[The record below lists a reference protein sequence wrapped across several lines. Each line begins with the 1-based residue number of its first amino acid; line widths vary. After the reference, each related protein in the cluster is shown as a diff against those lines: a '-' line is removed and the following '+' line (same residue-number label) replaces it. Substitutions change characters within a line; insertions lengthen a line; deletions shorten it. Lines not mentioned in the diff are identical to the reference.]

1 MNTEENKVVVQPV
14 DPAKIKHLVKVAV
27 YLFLVTVVEF
37 IVAFTLGEGGLRTSL
52 FVIMTIVKAFYI
64 VAEFMHLGHEVKS
77 LRWSIIMPMIL
88 VVWLI
93 IALLMEGSAIHIARF
108 L

>member
-1 MNTEENKVVVQPV
+1 MNTEENKVIVQPV
-14 DPAKIKHLVKVAV
+14 DPAKVRHLVKIAV

-37 IVAFTLGEGGLRTSL
+37 IVAFTIGAGGFRTSL

-64 VAEFMHLGHEVKS
+64 IYEFMHLGHEVKS
-77 LRWSIIMPMIL
+77 LRRSIIMPMIL

-93 IALLMEGSAIHIARF
+93 IALLMEGSYIHVERF
-108 L
+108 F

>member
-1 MNTEENKVVVQPV
+1 MNTEENKVVVQPA
-14 DPAKIKHLVKVAV
+14 DPAKVKHLVKIAL

-64 VAEFMHLGHEVKS
+64 VWEFMHLGHEVKS
-77 LRWSIIMPMIL
+77 LRWSIILPMIL

-93 IALLMEGSAIHIARF
+93 VALLVEGSYIHLARF
-108 L
+108 F